1 MKTEPAPK
9 TKVPPNWEDRPDS
22 FDRFDNAVRH
32 IFTVSKEDVLK
43 AEAKHKRPRTKKP
56 TRRKAVA

>member
-1 MKTEPAPK
+1 MKPEPPP
-9 TKVPPNWEDRPDS
+9 KVPGKTPWKRL
-22 FDRFDNAVRH
+22 DNAVRH

-43 AEAKHKRPRTKKP
+43 AEAKEKRARTKKP

>member
-1 MKTEPAPK
+1 LKRLEPAPK
-9 TKVPPNWEDRPDS
+9 VEGKTPWKKL
-22 FDRFDNAVRH
+22 DNAVRH

-43 AEAKHKRPRTKKP
+43 EEAKRKRKRSRAKKP